1 MKKASDVPAALK
13 GKEHVI
19 FGNLE
24 DICHFHR
31 NIFLKELEKYETMP
45 EDVGHCFVTW
55 VRKTSINNCSFLKT
69 QFQASKFDIY
79 VYYCTNKPKSTQLL
93 VDHGSPLFENLQKA
107 AGVDQPLAA
116 YLIKPVQRF
125 ALNNNTAFSD
135 EYLIFFLQDYQISA
149 PSQGP
154 FVLLHGQR
162 GWRNQRR
169 FRRVSLCTKKGMI

>member
-1 MKKASDVPAALK
+1 MALAKFYEPMKKASDVPTALK

-55 VRKTSINNCSFLKT
+55 VGKTSINFSLFQLSQNSP
-69 QFQASKFDIY
+69 FQASKFDIY

-125 ALNNNTAFSD
+125 VLNNT
-135 EYLIFFLQDYQISA
+135 FL
-149 PSQGP
+149 
-154 FVLLHGQR
+154 F
-162 GWRNQRR
+162 
-169 FRRVSLCTKKGMI
+169 

>member
-1 MKKASDVPAALK
+1 MALAKFYEPMKKASDVPTALK

-55 VRKTSINNCSFLKT
+55 VRKTSINNFKSFLKT
-69 QFQASKFDIY
+69 THFQAAKFDIY

-93 VDHGSPLFENLQKA
+93 VDHGSPLFENFQRA

-125 ALNNNTAFSD
+125 VLSITFQLN
-135 EYLIFFLQDYQISA
+135 IV
-149 PSQGP
+149 PP
-154 FVLLHGQR
+154 FI
-162 GWRNQRR
+162 
-169 FRRVSLCTKKGMI
+169 K